1 MILLHSTPFQP
12 LPTLPG
18 RKASGFR
25 WATPPQ
31 TLCLCS
37 GYFRSLGN
45 ASSKLEAADYFF
57 SVGSLFSALPAALL
71 AAWLRGLC
79 TPRALP
85 HSPGAAQ
92 SHFPGCLPSMFAQA
106 PCGSRGSRYNDGF
119 VGGQRREAE
128 RTFQYGDYRQSHG
141 GIHVAPTRMN
151 EQDVPTESATQR
163 GQWVQ
168 GQGGQKPG
176 TC

>member
-1 MILLHSTPFQP
+1 MGHAPSDVVSLLWLFLQSGKRLFQIR
-12 LPTLPG
+12 G
-18 RKASGFR
+18 S
-25 WATPPQ
+25 Q
-31 TLCLCS
+31 II
-37 GYFRSLGN
+37 
-45 ASSKLEAADYFF
+45 F

-79 TPRALP
+79 TPWALP

-92 SHFPGCLPSMFAQA
+92 SLFPGCLPSVCLLRHPAEAVVPDTMMALWMA
-106 PCGSRGSRYNDGF
+106 
-119 VGGQRREAE
+119 REE
-128 RTFQYGDYRQSHG
+128 KRKGPSNVKITESHG
-141 GIHVAPTRMN
+141 GVHVAPTRIN
-151 EQDVPTESATQR
+151 EQDVPTESAMQR